1 MSSRSTLP
9 SIAAPLRPPRRKT
22 DRTPHV
28 ATSASSVASDAES
41 VLNSS
46 IRSSEAP
53 RSRSRQNA
61 FERSQSE
68 LSSSSTNRSR
78 SSSFIPQTSETDA
91 GSTII
96 ENRRKIDA
104 TATSGESQS
113 SFSSSRSLPPRTIP
127 EKYVRSR
134 VSSNRS
140 LANQSAVFSSDRN
153 SSSESLPSKS
163 TSGATSSSS
172 TEMNSNVSE
181 TTRESLS
188 TTQTSST
195 DTALNSMETTDG
207 RESTIQHS
215 RSPDLSDPLSPI
227 ILAASGKK
235 LRPGVRLAVDTTK
248 KSVDSFEG
256 ELPPLPKTP
265 VPKSPIGLSNP
276 EVGNKGKKSD
286 KIKVACLSIGQ
297 SLTVAEADIL
307 KAEITPVGRKTP
319 TSARASSPIPVND
332 YPDDA
337 TVNNLTPHAQEIGAK
352 EDDEGADLR
361 ALLSSS
367 AAVAGRKKKTS
378 NLEIAYARAAE
389 NSIAPVLESD
399 PDVLFVDALFPPTV
413 PLLSP
418 YASSYTS
425 ISSFVSFYSPVS
437 TPIARLFSVV
447 GTLAVLATFDGGSE
461 GEGLDRLGKWWRSGN
476 KISSVGAVRW
486 WRRRSGRV
494 KRVAGFLAVI
504 CRCAAWINQEYN
516 ATATT
521 GACISYICSITMLP
535 VDDRLYESQMG
546 LFGGIYGDKNWLE
559 IDETQAAY
567 RNSQVHE

>member
-91 GSTII
+91 GSTIS

-286 KIKVACLSIGQ
+286 KIK

-399 PDVLFVDALFPPTV
+399 PDVLFVD
-413 PLLSP
+413 
-418 YASSYTS
+418 
-425 ISSFVSFYSPVS
+425 
-437 TPIARLFSVV
+437 
-447 GTLAVLATFDGGSE
+447 
-461 GEGLDRLGKWWRSGN
+461 
-476 KISSVGAVRW
+476 
-486 WRRRSGRV
+486 
-494 KRVAGFLAVI
+494 
-504 CRCAAWINQEYN
+504 
-516 ATATT
+516 